1 MMEYDVFRENVI
13 LVNKLILSI
22 LNRNMMFLVFL
33 HEKKR
38 RKFVEL
44 RDPPRILTMFKAV
57 KHTLLIVPEP

>member
-33 HEKKR
+33 HEKNEGSLWNYVTR
-38 RKFVEL
+38 LES
-44 RDPPRILTMFKAV
+44 
-57 KHTLLIVPEP
+57 